1 MMRELIER
9 TKASN
14 KPLAR
19 GKASPLL
26 GPRRKEPRLRRRKIY
41 LPRGVSLASLWGEAK
56 RPTLPEVE
64 RALRAKYHLRYNVLT
79 CRTEYR
85 AVDATDDVPYLPVTK
100 RVYKTWL
107 CELQADGTDFW
118 WMGGIEA
125 VAESMHVEEYHP
137 VMAYFDALPQ
147 WDGEDRLTP
156 LMRRLTKDDTMVGY
170 LCRWMLA
177 FVHQARGGDAV
188 FANSVAPLLISDRQ
202 GLHKSTFCRLL
213 LPETL
218 RHLYTDSFDLSAEG
232 QCQRKLADCL
242 LINLDEFDRYSPR
255 KQSLLKNLMQ
265 MTTLSV
271 RRAYERNASVLPR
284 IASFIGTSNSDAL
297 LSDPTGSRRFLCI
310 EIDESIDVETP
321 IEYAQLYA
329 QCIAMLERGERHHF
343 IDEEVRDIE
352 LRNRGFRRSLPL
364 EELFFAH
371 YRLPREGEEPLLLSA
386 AEIYDTLYDID
397 PRTMRGVC
405 RQNFGAELRS
415 FGAKRRKHHERR
427 VYEVK
432 LRGEGIWVEG

>member
-1 MMRELIER
+1 MMNLPILSTVQQQLTAVFEQWLTMMREALSVTSRKSVEP
-9 TKASN
+9 TSHP
-14 KPLAR
+14 PLGGQR
-19 GKASPLL
+19 GAK
-26 GPRRKEPRLRRRKIY
+26 R
-41 LPRGVSLASLWGEAK
+41 VSL
-56 RPTLPEVE
+56 PDVE

-79 CRTEYR
+79 GRTEYR
-85 AVDATDDVPYLPVTK
+85 AVDAADDAAYLPVTK

-107 CELQADGTDFW
+107 CELQAEGVDFW

-125 VAESMHVEEYHP
+125 VVESMHVEEYHP
-137 VMAYFDALPQ
+137 VAAWLDALPQ
-147 WDGEDRLTP
+147 WDGTDRLTP
-156 LMRRLTKDDTMVGY
+156 LMQRLTQDETMVDY

-213 LPETL
+213 LPEAL
-218 RHLYTDSFDLSAEG
+218 RYLYTDSFDLSAEG
-232 QCQRKLADCL
+232 QCERKLADCL

-255 KQSLLKNLMQ
+255 KQSTLKNLMQ
-265 MTTLSV
+265 MTTLSI

-284 IASFIGTSNSDAL
+284 IASFIGTSNSDTL
-297 LSDPTGSRRFLCI
+297 LSDPTGSRRFLCV
-310 EIDESIDVETP
+310 EIAESIDVATP
-321 IEYAQLYA
+321 IEYEQLYA
-329 QCIAMLERGERHHF
+329 QCLHLLDNGERHHF
-343 IDEEVRDIE
+343 IDDEVRDIE

-371 YRLPREGEEPLLLSA
+371 YRLPREGEEPELLSA
-386 AEIYDTLYDID
+386 AEIYDHLYDLD

-415 FGAKRRKHHERR
+415 FGVVRRKHHERR
-427 VYEVK
+427 VYCVQLKIES
-432 LRGEGIWVEG
+432 

>member
-1 MMRELIER
+1 MMNLPILSTVQQQLTSVFEQWLTMMREALVATSKR
-9 TKASN
+9 RAPTN
-14 KPLAR
+14 
-19 GKASPLL
+19 SPK
-26 GPRRKEPRLRRRKIY
+26 GENCRHRPS
-41 LPRGVSLASLWGEAK
+41 LPD
-56 RPTLPEVE
+56 VE

-79 CRTEYR
+79 GRTEYR
-85 AVDATDDVPYLPVTK
+85 AVDAADDAAYLPVTK

-107 CELQADGTDFW
+107 CELQAEGVDFW

-125 VAESMHVEEYHP
+125 VVESMHVEEYHP
-137 VMAYFDALPQ
+137 VSAWLDALPQ
-147 WDGEDRLTP
+147 WDGTNRLTP
-156 LMRRLTKDDTMVGY
+156 LMQRLTQDETMVDY

-213 LPETL
+213 LPEVL
-218 RHLYTDSFDLSAEG
+218 RYLYTDSFDLSAEG
-232 QCQRKLADCL
+232 QCERKLADCL

-255 KQSLLKNLMQ
+255 KQSTLKNLMQ
-265 MTTLSV
+265 MTTLSI

-297 LSDPTGSRRFLCI
+297 LSDPTGSRRFLCV
-310 EIDESIDVETP
+310 EITDSIDVATP
-321 IEYAQLYA
+321 IEYEQLYA
-329 QCIAMLERGERHHF
+329 QCLHLLDNGERHHF
-343 IDEEVRDIE
+343 TDDEVRDIE
-352 LRNRGFRRSLPL
+352 LRNRGYRRSLPL

-371 YRLPREGEEPLLLSA
+371 YRLPREGEEPELLSA
-386 AEIYDTLYDID
+386 AEIYDHLYDLD

-415 FGAKRRKHHERR
+415 FGVVRRKHHERR
-427 VYEVK
+427 VYCVK
-432 LRGEGIWVEG
+432 LVNHN

>member
-1 MMRELIER
+1 MNLPILTHVQQQLTTLLEQWIAMMREAVTNLS
-9 TKASN
+9 AS
-14 KPLAR
+14 KKTSQHTSHPPLGGQR
-19 GKASPLL
+19 GAK
-26 GPRRKEPRLRRRKIY
+26 R
-41 LPRGVSLASLWGEAK
+41 VSL
-56 RPTLPEVE
+56 PDIE
-64 RALRAKYHLRYNVLT
+64 RALLAKYHLRHNVLT
-79 CRTEYR
+79 GRTEYR

-107 CELQADGTDFW
+107 CELQAEGVDFW
-118 WMGGIEA
+118 WIGGIEA
-125 VAESMHVEEYHP
+125 VVESMHVEDYHP
-137 VMAYFDALPQ
+137 VQAWFDHLPQ

-232 QCQRKLADCL
+232 QCERKLADYL
-242 LINLDEFDRYSPR
+242 LINLDEFDRYSSR

-265 MTTLSV
+265 MTTLSI
-271 RRAYERNASVLPR
+271 RRAYEKNASVLPR

-297 LSDPTGSRRFLCI
+297 LSDPTGSRRFLCV
-310 EIDESIDVETP
+310 EIDESIDVDTP

-329 QCIAMLERGERHHF
+329 QCMVMLERGDRHHF
-343 IDEEVRDIE
+343 TDEEVRDIE
-352 LRNRGFRRSLPL
+352 WRNRGFRRSLPL

-371 YRLPREGEEPLLLSA
+371 YRLPHEGEESQRLSA
-386 AEIYDTLYDID
+386 AEIFDTLYDID
-397 PRTMRGVC
+397 PRAMRGVN

-415 FGAKRRKHHERR
+415 FGVVRTKIGNRR
-427 VYEVK
+427 VYEVVK
-432 LRGEGIWVEG
+432 SEK

>member
-1 MMRELIER
+1 MNLPILTHVQLQLTTLLEQWIAMMREAL
-9 TKASN
+9 TNLSAS
-14 KPLAR
+14 KKTSQHTSHPPLGGQR
-19 GKASPLL
+19 GAK
-26 GPRRKEPRLRRRKIY
+26 R
-41 LPRGVSLASLWGEAK
+41 VSL
-56 RPTLPEVE
+56 PDIE
-64 RALRAKYHLRYNVLT
+64 RALLAKYHLRHNVLT
-79 CRTEYR
+79 GHTEYR

-107 CELQADGTDFW
+107 CELQAEGVDFW
-118 WMGGIEA
+118 WIGGIEA
-125 VAESMHVEEYHP
+125 VVESMHVEDYHP
-137 VMAYFDALPQ
+137 VQAWFDYLPQ

-232 QCQRKLADCL
+232 QCERKLADCL
-242 LINLDEFDRYSPR
+242 LINLDEFDRYSSR

-265 MTTLSV
+265 MTTLSI
-271 RRAYERNASVLPR
+271 RRAYEKNTSVLPR

-297 LSDPTGSRRFLCI
+297 LSDPTGSRRFLCV
-310 EIDESIDVETP
+310 EIVESIDVNTP
-321 IEYAQLYA
+321 IEYEQLYA
-329 QCIAMLERGERHHF
+329 QCIAMLESGERHHF
-343 IDEEVRDIE
+343 TDEEVRDIE
-352 LRNRGFRRSLPL
+352 WRNRGFRRSLPL

-371 YRLPREGEEPLLLSA
+371 YRLPHEGEEPQRLSA
-386 AEIYDTLYDID
+386 AEIFDTLYDID
-397 PRTMRGVC
+397 PRTMRGVN

-415 FGAKRRKHHERR
+415 FGVVRTKIGNRR
-427 VYEVK
+427 VYEVVK
-432 LRGEGIWVEG
+432 SEK

>member
-1 MMRELIER
+1 MNLPILSTVQQQLTTMFEQWITMMREALR
-9 TKASN
+9 TTSSSKSSAKS
-14 KPLAR
+14 
-19 GKASPLL
+19 ASPLL
-26 GPRRKEPRLRRRKIY
+26 G
-41 LPRGVSLASLWGEAK
+41 RGRGEASR
-56 RPTLPEVE
+56 RPILPDIE

-79 CRTEYR
+79 GRTEYR

-107 CELQADGTDFW
+107 CELQAEGTDFW

-137 VMAYFDALPQ
+137 VKAWFDALPQ
-147 WDGEDRLTP
+147 WDGTDRLLP
-156 LMRRLTKDDTMVGY
+156 LMQRLTTDAPLVGY

-213 LPETL
+213 LPEAL
-218 RHLYTDSFDLSAEG
+218 RYLYTDSFDLSAEG
-232 QCQRKLADCL
+232 QCERKLADYL
-242 LINLDEFDRYSPR
+242 LINLDEFDRYSAR
-255 KQSLLKNLMQ
+255 KQSTLKNLMQ
-265 MTTLSV
+265 MTTLSI
-271 RRAYERNASVLPR
+271 RRAYEKNASVLPR

-297 LSDPTGSRRFLCI
+297 LSDPTGSRRFLCVEI
-310 EIDESIDVETP
+310 EESIDVDTP

-329 QCIAMLERGERHHF
+329 QCIAMLESGERHHF
-343 IDEEVRDIE
+343 TDDEVRDIE
-352 LRNRGFRRSLPL
+352 QRNRGFRRSLPL

-371 YRLPREGEEPLLLSA
+371 YRLPREGEEPELLSA
-386 AEIYDTLYDID
+386 AEIYDHLYSLD

-415 FGAKRRKHHERR
+415 FGVVRTKIGNHR
-427 VYEVK
+427 VYEVVK
-432 LRGEGIWVEG
+432 SEK

>member
-1 MMRELIER
+1 MNLPILTHVQQQLTTLLEQWIAMMREAVTNLS
-9 TKASN
+9 AS
-14 KPLAR
+14 KKTSQHTSYRPLGGQR
-19 GKASPLL
+19 GAK
-26 GPRRKEPRLRRRKIY
+26 R
-41 LPRGVSLASLWGEAK
+41 VSL
-56 RPTLPEVE
+56 PDIE
-64 RALRAKYHLRYNVLT
+64 RALLAKYHLRHNVLT
-79 CRTEYR
+79 GHTEYR

-107 CELQADGTDFW
+107 CELQAEGVDFW
-118 WMGGIEA
+118 WIGGIEA
-125 VAESMHVEEYHP
+125 VVESMHVEDYHP
-137 VMAYFDALPQ
+137 VQAWFDYLPQ

-232 QCQRKLADCL
+232 QCERKLADCL
-242 LINLDEFDRYSPR
+242 LINLDEFDRYSSR

-265 MTTLSV
+265 MTTLNI
-271 RRAYERNASVLPR
+271 RRAYEKNASVLPR

-297 LSDPTGSRRFLCI
+297 LSDPTGSRRFLCV
-310 EIDESIDVETP
+310 EIVESIDVNTP
-321 IEYAQLYA
+321 IEYEQLYA
-329 QCIAMLERGERHHF
+329 QCIAMLESGERHHF
-343 IDEEVRDIE
+343 TDEEVRDIE
-352 LRNRGFRRSLPL
+352 WRNRGFRRSLPL

-371 YRLPREGEEPLLLSA
+371 YRLPHEGEESQRLSA
-386 AEIYDTLYDID
+386 AEIFDTLYDID
-397 PRTMRGVC
+397 PRTMRGVN

-415 FGAKRRKHHERR
+415 FGVVRTKIGNRR
-427 VYEVK
+427 VYEVVK
-432 LRGEGIWVEG
+432 SEE